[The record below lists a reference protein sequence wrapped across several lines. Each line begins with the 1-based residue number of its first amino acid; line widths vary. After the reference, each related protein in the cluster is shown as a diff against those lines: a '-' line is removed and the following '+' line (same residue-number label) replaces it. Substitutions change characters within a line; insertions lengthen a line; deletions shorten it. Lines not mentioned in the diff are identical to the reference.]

1 MELELVWG
9 LPVILYLF
17 LAGLGAGALVT
28 STSLLLRGG
37 PGQTHFKLAR
47 YGALLS
53 VPLVGLGTAFLVFEL
68 GSFQT
73 GHWFK
78 WLNLYKTINLS
89 PMSIGSWLL
98 LFYFFFAAAYT
109 FLFVVKNSGP
119 NDKYQ
124 NMRKKLAW
132 TCLPLGIGVAIYTGV
147 LLGAMPSRPLWN
159 SPILAMLFLV
169 SSISTGIAIV
179 LLLDLLAPKLGLD
192 SLGSKLGWENPK
204 NHQQHTESC
213 YLLAT
218 TDTLLI
224 AFEFAVI
231 LLFFMYAHISIGNQK
246 AAIAVFE
253 AGGELA
259 SSFWFGMVL
268 FGMLIPL
275 TVETFKI
282 IPRLLYKGEYSHD
295 GLVIWVVPILVI
307 VGGFLLRYLIVVGGQ
322 IARFAGL

>member
-1 MELELVWG
+1 MEQELVWG

-17 LAGLGAGALVT
+17 LAGLGSGALVT

-37 PGQTHFKLAR
+37 PEQTYFKLAR

-53 VPLVGLGTAFLVFEL
+53 VPLVGIGTAFLVLEL

-78 WLNLYKTINLS
+78 WINLYKTINLS
-89 PMSIGSWLL
+89 PMSIGSWFL

-109 FLFVVKNSGP
+109 ILFIAKDSGP

-124 NMRKKLAW
+124 NMRQKLAW
-132 TCLPLGIGVAIYTGV
+132 ICLALGIGVAVYTGV

-169 SSISTGIAIV
+169 SSISTGIAV
-179 LLLDLLAPKLGLD
+179 VMLMDLLAPKLGLD
-192 SLGSKLGWENPK
+192 SLASKLGWDNSK
-204 NHQQHTESC
+204 DHQQHTESC
-213 YLLAT
+213 YLLAS

-224 AFEFAVI
+224 TFEFAVI
-231 LLFFMYAHISIGNQK
+231 LLFFMYAHLSVGNSK

-268 FGMLIPL
+268 FGLLIPL

-282 IPRLLYKGEYSHD
+282 IPRLLYKGEYSHE

-307 VGGFLLRYLIVVGGQ
+307 VGGFLLRYVIVVGGQ